1 MLLEINGNKNM
12 IYIFGDSHAYPGEYD
27 WNCFSH
33 KGWYEYFNEEIENYA
48 HPGTGPQ
55 YSFKKFD
62 EVLKKLTNKD
72 KVIFVLSYPSRFD
85 FDSPKPG
92 HSNDISEYVV
102 NNKELY
108 DTSCKE
114 YVDENYECIKYL
126 FKIMANEISLINL
139 KNILYLKHISY
150 VTKVKFFV
158 MTVNKILHI
167 IEYINDDNFFLLN
180 DLFNISAKEI
190 MNYNIET
197 SFNLNFRDR
206 RKNHLSRKN
215 NENLFHIINY
225 FFKGNKKMMIEKLNS
240 FEINAFEFD
249 EICESTKFIYD

>member
-1 MLLEINGNKNM
+1 
-12 IYIFGDSHAYPGEYD
+12 
-27 WNCFSH
+27 
-33 KGWYEYFNEEIENYA
+33 
-48 HPGTGPQ
+48 
-55 YSFKKFD
+55 
-62 EVLKKLTNKD
+62 
-72 KVIFVLSYPSRFD
+72 
-85 FDSPKPG
+85 
-92 HSNDISEYVV
+92 
-102 NNKELY
+102 
-108 DTSCKE
+108 
-114 YVDENYECIKYL
+114 
-126 FKIMANEISLINL
+126 MANEISLINL